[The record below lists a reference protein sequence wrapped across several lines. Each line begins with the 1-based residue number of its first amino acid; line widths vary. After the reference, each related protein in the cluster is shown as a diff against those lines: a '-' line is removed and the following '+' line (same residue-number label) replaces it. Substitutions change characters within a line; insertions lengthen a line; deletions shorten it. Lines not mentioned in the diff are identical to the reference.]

1 MAEYLKDFIASFLI
15 LGSSFVLPYLLV
27 FYCWGGSPELSLFV
41 SWVVCSGVTA
51 WLMGERGSDA

>member
-27 FYCWGGSPELSLFV
+27 FYCWGCSPEFSLFV
-41 SWVVCSGVTA
+41 GWVICSGVTA
-51 WLMGERGSDA
+51 WLMGPGGSNE